1 MDRIKNKIWLLINL
15 ARLNNPIGIFLLLFP
30 CLLGITIASDQIN
43 LEIFTL
49 FTLGAITMRS
59 AGCIINDIV
68 DRNLDKKTVRTK
80 DRPLANEQLTLKEAY
95 YFLLF
100 LLIIGLLILIKLNQ
114 IVIILGLAIIP
125 LIVLYPYMKRITY
138 FPQLFL
144 GIIFNWGVLMGYA
157 SIKNTLDPEIF
168 FLYAA
173 CIFWTIGYDTIYAH
187 QDKETDVKIGIK
199 STAILF
205 GKKTKLC
212 LCMLYLLMILN
223 LVSTGI
229 VFQLTSSFYLI
240 TTVIFLHLM
249 WQIYTLEINDPK
261 NCFSRFKSN
270 QWVGLAM
277 LAAIIFRDL

>member
-1 MDRIKNKIWLLINL
+1 MDWIKNKIWLLINL

-187 QDKETDVKIGIK
+187 QDKKTDVKIGIK
-199 STAILF
+199 STAVLF

-240 TTVIFLHLM
+240 TTIIFLHLM

-261 NCFSRFKSN
+261 NCLSRFKSN
-270 QWVGLAM
+270 RWVGLAM
-277 LAAIIFRDL
+277 LTAIIL

>member
-1 MDRIKNKIWLLINL
+1 MDWIKNKIWLLINL

-187 QDKETDVKIGIK
+187 QDKKTDVKIGIK

-261 NCFSRFKSN
+261 NCLSRFKSN
-270 QWVGLAM
+270 RWVGLAM
-277 LAAIIFRDL
+277 LAAIIL

>member
-15 ARLNNPIGIFLLLFP
+15 ARLDNPIGIFLLLFP

-187 QDKETDVKIGIK
+187 QDKKTDVKIGIK

-229 VFQLTSSFYLI
+229 VFQLTFSFYLI

-261 NCFSRFKSN
+261 NCLSRFKSN
-270 QWVGLAM
+270 RWVGLAM
-277 LAAIIFRDL
+277 LAAIIL

>member
-15 ARLNNPIGIFLLLFP
+15 ARLDNPIGIFLLLFP

-187 QDKETDVKIGIK
+187 QDKKTDVKIGIK

-212 LCMLYLLMILN
+212 LCILYLLMILN

-229 VFQLTSSFYLI
+229 VFQLTPSFYLI

-261 NCFSRFKSN
+261 NCLSRFKSN
-270 QWVGLAM
+270 RWVGLAM
-277 LAAIIFRDL
+277 LAAIIL

>member
-15 ARLNNPIGIFLLLFP
+15 ARLDNPIGIFLLLFP

-100 LLIIGLLILIKLNQ
+100 LLIIGLLILIQLNQ
-114 IVIILGLAIIP
+114 IVVILGLAIIP

-187 QDKETDVKIGIK
+187 QDKKTDVKIGIK

-261 NCFSRFKSN
+261 NCLSRFKSN
-270 QWVGLAM
+270 RWVGLAM
-277 LAAIIFRDL
+277 LAAIIL

>member
-1 MDRIKNKIWLLINL
+1 MDWIKNKIWLLINL

-100 LLIIGLLILIKLNQ
+100 LLIIGLLTLIKLNQ

-187 QDKETDVKIGIK
+187 QDKKTDVKIGIK

-261 NCFSRFKSN
+261 NCLSRFKSN
-270 QWVGLAM
+270 RWVGLAM
-277 LAAIIFRDL
+277 LAAIIL

>member
-187 QDKETDVKIGIK
+187 QDKKTDVKIGIK

-261 NCFSRFKSN
+261 NCLSRFKSN
-270 QWVGLAM
+270 RWVGLAM
-277 LAAIIFRDL
+277 LAAIIL

>member
-1 MDRIKNKIWLLINL
+1 MDWIKNKIWLLINL

-168 FLYAA
+168 FLYTA

-187 QDKETDVKIGIK
+187 QDKKTDVKIGIK

-229 VFQLTSSFYLI
+229 IFQLTSSFYLI

-261 NCFSRFKSN
+261 NCLSRFKSN
-270 QWVGLAM
+270 RWVGLAM
-277 LAAIIFRDL
+277 LAAIIL

>member
-15 ARLNNPIGIFLLLFP
+15 ARLDNPIGIFLLLFP

-68 DRNLDKKTVRTK
+68 DRNLDKKTARTK

-157 SIKNTLDPEIF
+157 SIKNTLAPEIF

-187 QDKETDVKIGIK
+187 QDKKTDVKIGIK

-240 TTVIFLHLM
+240 TTVILLHLM

-261 NCFSRFKSN
+261 NCLSRFKSN
-270 QWVGLAM
+270 RWVGLAM
-277 LAAIIFRDL
+277 LAAIIL

>member
-1 MDRIKNKIWLLINL
+1 MDWIKNKIWLLINL

-187 QDKETDVKIGIK
+187 QDKKTDVKIGIK

-249 WQIYTLEINDPK
+249 WEIYTLEINDPK
-261 NCFSRFKSN
+261 NCLSRFKSN
-270 QWVGLAM
+270 RWVGLAM
-277 LAAIIFRDL
+277 LAAIIL

>member
-15 ARLNNPIGIFLLLFP
+15 ARLDNPIGIFLLLFP

-125 LIVLYPYMKRITY
+125 LIVLYPYMKRITH

-187 QDKETDVKIGIK
+187 QDKKTDVKIGIK

-261 NCFSRFKSN
+261 NCLSRFKSN
-270 QWVGLAM
+270 RWVGLAM
-277 LAAIIFRDL
+277 LAAIIL

>member
-15 ARLNNPIGIFLLLFP
+15 ARLDNPIGIFLLLFP

-187 QDKETDVKIGIK
+187 QDKKTDVKIGIK

-261 NCFSRFKSN
+261 NCLSRFKSN

-277 LAAIIFRDL
+277 LAAIIL

>member
-1 MDRIKNKIWLLINL
+1 MDWIKNKIWLLINL

-68 DRNLDKKTVRTK
+68 DRNLDKKTARTK

-187 QDKETDVKIGIK
+187 QDKKTDVKIGIK

-240 TTVIFLHLM
+240 TTIIFLHLM

-261 NCFSRFKSN
+261 NCLSRFKSN
-270 QWVGLAM
+270 RWVGLAM
-277 LAAIIFRDL
+277 LAAIIL

>member
-1 MDRIKNKIWLLINL
+1 MDWIKNKIWLLINL

-68 DRNLDKKTVRTK
+68 DRNLDRKTVRTK

-187 QDKETDVKIGIK
+187 QDKKTDVKIGIK

-261 NCFSRFKSN
+261 NCLSRFKSN
-270 QWVGLAM
+270 RWVGLAM
-277 LAAIIFRDL
+277 LAAIIL

>member
-1 MDRIKNKIWLLINL
+1 MDWIKNKIWLLINL

-168 FLYAA
+168 FIYAA

-187 QDKETDVKIGIK
+187 QDKKTDVKIGIK

-240 TTVIFLHLM
+240 TTIIFLHLM

-261 NCFSRFKSN
+261 NCLSRFKSN
-270 QWVGLAM
+270 RWVGLAM
-277 LAAIIFRDL
+277 LAAIIL

>member
-1 MDRIKNKIWLLINL
+1 MKNKIWLLINL
-15 ARLNNPIGIFLLLFP
+15 ARLDNPIGIFLLLFP

-187 QDKETDVKIGIK
+187 QDKKTDVKIGIK

-261 NCFSRFKSN
+261 NCLSRFKSN
-270 QWVGLAM
+270 RWVGLAM
-277 LAAIIFRDL
+277 LAAIIL

>member
-1 MDRIKNKIWLLINL
+1 MDWIKNKIWLLINL

-187 QDKETDVKIGIK
+187 QDKKTDVKIGIK

-212 LCMLYLLMILN
+212 LCILYLLMILN

-229 VFQLTSSFYLI
+229 VFQLTPSFYLI

-261 NCFSRFKSN
+261 NCLSRFKSN
-270 QWVGLAM
+270 RWVGLAM
-277 LAAIIFRDL
+277 LAAIIL

>member
-1 MDRIKNKIWLLINL
+1 MDWIKNKIWLLINL

-187 QDKETDVKIGIK
+187 QDKKTDVKIGIK

-240 TTVIFLHLM
+240 TTIIFLHLM

-261 NCFSRFKSN
+261 NCLSRFKSN
-270 QWVGLAM
+270 RWVGLAM
-277 LAAIIFRDL
+277 LAAIIL

>member
-15 ARLNNPIGIFLLLFP
+15 ARLDNPIGIFLLLFP

-43 LEIFTL
+43 LEISTL

-187 QDKETDVKIGIK
+187 QDKKTDVKIGIK

-261 NCFSRFKSN
+261 NCLSRFKSN
-270 QWVGLAM
+270 RWVGLAM
-277 LAAIIFRDL
+277 LAAIIL

>member
-1 MDRIKNKIWLLINL
+1 MDWIKNKIWLLINL

-125 LIVLYPYMKRITY
+125 LIVLYPYMKRITH

-144 GIIFNWGVLMGYA
+144 GIVFNWGVLMGYA

-187 QDKETDVKIGIK
+187 QDKKTDVKIGIK

-261 NCFSRFKSN
+261 NCLSRFKSN
-270 QWVGLAM
+270 RWVGLAM
-277 LAAIIFRDL
+277 LAAIIL

>member
-95 YFLLF
+95 YLLLF

-187 QDKETDVKIGIK
+187 QDKKTDVKIGIK
-199 STAILF
+199 STAVLF

-229 VFQLTSSFYLI
+229 VFQLTFSFYLI

-261 NCFSRFKSN
+261 NCLSRFKSN
-270 QWVGLAM
+270 RWVGLAM
-277 LAAIIFRDL
+277 LAAIIL

>member
-15 ARLNNPIGIFLLLFP
+15 ARLDNPIGIFLLLFP

-43 LEIFTL
+43 LEISTL

-187 QDKETDVKIGIK
+187 QDKKTDVKIGIK

-261 NCFSRFKSN
+261 IVFQDLNPTD
-270 QWVGLAM
+270 GLA
-277 LAAIIFRDL
+277 

>member
-15 ARLNNPIGIFLLLFP
+15 ARLDNPIGIFLLLFP

-68 DRNLDKKTVRTK
+68 DRNLDRKTVRTK

-187 QDKETDVKIGIK
+187 QDKKTDVKIGIK

-261 NCFSRFKSN
+261 NCLSRFKSN
-270 QWVGLAM
+270 RWVGLAM
-277 LAAIIFRDL
+277 LAAIIL

>member
-1 MDRIKNKIWLLINL
+1 MDWIKNKIWLLINL

-68 DRNLDKKTVRTK
+68 DRNLDRKTVRTK

-125 LIVLYPYMKRITY
+125 LIVLYPYMKRITH

-187 QDKETDVKIGIK
+187 QDKKTDVKIGIK

-261 NCFSRFKSN
+261 NCLSRFKSN
-270 QWVGLAM
+270 RWVGLAM
-277 LAAIIFRDL
+277 LAAIIL

>member
-1 MDRIKNKIWLLINL
+1 MDWIKNKIWLLINL

-187 QDKETDVKIGIK
+187 QDKKTDVKIGIK

-240 TTVIFLHLM
+240 TTVILLHLM

-261 NCFSRFKSN
+261 NCLSRFKSN
-270 QWVGLAM
+270 RWVGLAM
-277 LAAIIFRDL
+277 LAAIIL

>member
-1 MDRIKNKIWLLINL
+1 MDWIKNKIWLLINL

-59 AGCIINDIV
+59 AGCIINDII

-187 QDKETDVKIGIK
+187 QDKKTDVKIGIK

-261 NCFSRFKSN
+261 NCLSRFKSN
-270 QWVGLAM
+270 RWVGLAM
-277 LAAIIFRDL
+277 LAAIIL

>member
-1 MDRIKNKIWLLINL
+1 MDWIKNKIWLLINL

-59 AGCIINDIV
+59 ASCIINDIV

-157 SIKNTLDPEIF
+157 SIKNTLNPEIF

-187 QDKETDVKIGIK
+187 QDKKTDVKIGIK
-199 STAILF
+199 STAVLF

-261 NCFSRFKSN
+261 NCLSRFKSN

-277 LAAIIFRDL
+277 LAAIIL

>member
-1 MDRIKNKIWLLINL
+1 
-15 ARLNNPIGIFLLLFP
+15 
-30 CLLGITIASDQIN
+30 
-43 LEIFTL
+43 
-49 FTLGAITMRS
+49 
-59 AGCIINDIV
+59 
-68 DRNLDKKTVRTK
+68 
-80 DRPLANEQLTLKEAY
+80 
-95 YFLLF
+95 
-100 LLIIGLLILIKLNQ
+100 
-114 IVIILGLAIIP
+114 
-125 LIVLYPYMKRITY
+125 MKRITH

-187 QDKETDVKIGIK
+187 QDKKTDVKIGIK

-261 NCFSRFKSN
+261 NCLSRFKSN
-270 QWVGLAM
+270 RWVGLAM
-277 LAAIIFRDL
+277 LAAIIL

>member
-30 CLLGITIASDQIN
+30 CLLGIPIASDQIN

-68 DRNLDKKTVRTK
+68 DRNIDKKTVRTK

-187 QDKETDVKIGIK
+187 QDKKTDVKIGIK

-261 NCFSRFKSN
+261 NCLSRFKSN
-270 QWVGLAM
+270 RWVGLAM
-277 LAAIIFRDL
+277 LAAIIL

>member
-15 ARLNNPIGIFLLLFP
+15 ARLDNPIGIFLLLFP

-43 LEIFTL
+43 LEISTL

-59 AGCIINDIV
+59 AGCIINDII

-100 LLIIGLLILIKLNQ
+100 LLIIALLILIKLNQ

-187 QDKETDVKIGIK
+187 QDKKTDVKIGIK

-212 LCMLYLLMILN
+212 LCILYLLMILN

-261 NCFSRFKSN
+261 NCLSRFKSN
-270 QWVGLAM
+270 RWVGLAM
-277 LAAIIFRDL
+277 LAAIIL

>member
-1 MDRIKNKIWLLINL
+1 MDWIKNKIWLLINL

-68 DRNLDKKTVRTK
+68 DRNLDKKTARTK

-187 QDKETDVKIGIK
+187 QDKKTDVKIGIK

-261 NCFSRFKSN
+261 NCLSRFKSN
-270 QWVGLAM
+270 RWVGLAM
-277 LAAIIFRDL
+277 LAAIIL

>member
-15 ARLNNPIGIFLLLFP
+15 ARLDNPIGIFLLLFP

-187 QDKETDVKIGIK
+187 QDKKTDVKIGIK

-249 WQIYTLEINDPK
+249 CQIYTLEINDPK
-261 NCFSRFKSN
+261 NCLSRFKSN
-270 QWVGLAM
+270 RWVGLAM
-277 LAAIIFRDL
+277 LAAIIL

>member
-1 MDRIKNKIWLLINL
+1 MDWIKNKIWLLINL

-187 QDKETDVKIGIK
+187 QDKKTDVKIGIK

-249 WQIYTLEINDPK
+249 WQIYTLDINDPK
-261 NCFSRFKSN
+261 NCLSRFKSN
-270 QWVGLAM
+270 RWVGLAM
-277 LAAIIFRDL
+277 LAAIIL

>member
-15 ARLNNPIGIFLLLFP
+15 ARLDNPIGIFLLLFP

-59 AGCIINDIV
+59 AGCIINDII

-125 LIVLYPYMKRITY
+125 LIVLYPYMKRITH

-187 QDKETDVKIGIK
+187 QDKKTDVKIGIK

-261 NCFSRFKSN
+261 NCLSRFKSN
-270 QWVGLAM
+270 RWVGLAM
-277 LAAIIFRDL
+277 LAAIIL